1 MYNRA
6 ERQIERSLDN
16 PFGPNVPK
24 SRSTPAPINAQLR
37 ERNKAAKNAA
47 AAASVPAV
55 TDSSMSDVAPKGRK
69 AAAPAASSDN
79 MEDIEARRR
88 SERIAAAGLAKAQ
101 HKESEEEKKR
111 WDAEVKKAVAEGKK
125 YKKWVAIKVRELHA
139 NATVDELFELVDI
152 LSAAGE
158 KYASLEA
165 SVFAYEKQGE
175 EEEAKR
181 TAEVDEAALVLG
193 LTDFVKEGYKVGEG
207 LRFSGD
213 TKGNAIL
220 LASSLLEEM
229 GAPVPEDPHFAPV
242 NFGGRR
248 RKTKKNKKSRR
259 KTKRGSGDEPPR
271 SQPFNPPPAQQPNP
285 PDVEEPPNKRPK
297 PNPRPAPP
305 AAPVEQPDVEMGG
318 RRKTKRFRRTT
329 RR

>member
-1 MYNRA
+1 MPDRA
-6 ERQIERSLDN
+6 ERADLRNLSRTVNPAYQYKPTQNKVSNKVPDFAAQMRADN
-16 PFGPNVPK
+16 AKYGV
-24 SRSTPAPINAQLR
+24 SSEPAP
-37 ERNKAAKNAA
+37 
-47 AAASVPAV
+47 VAV
-55 TDSSMSDVAPKGRK
+55 DSSMTDVASKKGRK
-69 AAAPAASSDN
+69 AAAPAAASDS

-101 HKESEEEKKR
+101 HKETEEEKKR

-229 GAPVPEDPHFAPV
+229 GAPVPEDPHFADV
-242 NFGGRR
+242 NYGGRKR
-248 RKTKKNKKSRR
+248 RKTKKGKKSRR
-259 KTKRGSGDEPPR
+259 ATKRKSR
-271 SQPFNPPPAQQPNP
+271 
-285 PDVEEPPNKRPK
+285 V
-297 PNPRPAPP
+297 
-305 AAPVEQPDVEMGG
+305 
-318 RRKTKRFRRTT
+318 
-329 RR
+329 

>member
-1 MYNRA
+1 MPDRA
-6 ERQIERSLDN
+6 ERADLRNLSRTVNPVYQYAPTQNKVSNKVSNKVPDFAAQMRADN
-16 PFGPNVPK
+16 AKYGV
-24 SRSTPAPINAQLR
+24 SSEPAP
-37 ERNKAAKNAA
+37 AA
-47 AAASVPAV
+47 V
-55 TDSSMSDVAPKGRK
+55 DSSMTDVASKKGRK
-69 AAAPAASSDN
+69 EAAG
-79 MEDIEARRR
+79 
-88 SERIAAAGLAKAQ
+88 AAGLAKAQ

-139 NATVDELFELVDI
+139 NASVDELFELVDI

-229 GAPVPEDPHFAPV
+229 EAPVPEDPNFADV
-242 NFGGRR
+242 NYGGRR
-248 RKTKKNKKSRR
+248 RRTKKSKKSRR
-259 KTKRGSGDEPPR
+259 ATKRKSR
-271 SQPFNPPPAQQPNP
+271 
-285 PDVEEPPNKRPK
+285 V
-297 PNPRPAPP
+297 
-305 AAPVEQPDVEMGG
+305 
-318 RRKTKRFRRTT
+318 
-329 RR
+329 

>member
-1 MYNRA
+1 MLNTGVVLPEVATIQKRKPAPGNLAAQMRA
-6 ERQIERSLDN
+6 ENAKYGVSSE
-16 PFGPNVPK
+16 
-24 SRSTPAPINAQLR
+24 PAPAP
-37 ERNKAAKNAA
+37 AA
-47 AAASVPAV
+47 A
-55 TDSSMSDVAPKGRK
+55 DSSMSDVAPKGKK
-69 AAAPAASSDN
+69 AVAPVASSDN

-229 GAPVPEDPHFAPV
+229 GAPVPKDPHFAPV

-259 KTKRGSGDEPPR
+259 KTKRGGSEED
-271 SQPFNPPPAQQPNP
+271 PNAP
-285 PDVEEPPNKRPK
+285 IKPPPNKRPK
-297 PNPRPAPP
+297 PNPPPAPP
-305 AAPVEQPDVEMGG
+305 AAPVEQPDVKMAG
-318 RRKTKRFRRTT
+318 RRKTKRRTT

>member
-1 MYNRA
+1 MRA
-6 ERQIERSLDN
+6 ENAKYGVSSE
-16 PFGPNVPK
+16 
-24 SRSTPAPINAQLR
+24 PAP
-37 ERNKAAKNAA
+37 
-47 AAASVPAV
+47 ASVPAAA
-55 TDSSMSDVAPKGRK
+55 DSSMMSDVVSKGKK
-69 AAAPAASSDN
+69 AAAPSASSDN
-79 MEDIEARRR
+79 MADIEARRR

-139 NATVDELFELVDI
+139 NASVDELFALVDI

-213 TKGNAIL
+213 TNGNAIL

-229 GAPVPEDPHFAPV
+229 EAPVPEDPNFAPV

-259 KTKRGSGDEPPR
+259 KTKRGSGEED
-271 SQPFNPPPAQQPNP
+271 PNAP
-285 PDVEEPPNKRPK
+285 IKPPPNKRPK
-297 PNPRPAPP
+297 PNPPPAPP
-305 AAPVEQPDVEMGG
+305 AAPVEQPDVKMAG